1 MQSYQNA
8 TGLQEAA
15 AAFLAIRDQFLDDD
29 LREELK
35 AAYRE
40 YRKRF
45 PNLNWHL
52 RESGHLR
59 ILAAELAKLT
69 GDNQADCLVAIK
81 AAIDC
86 DWSTIARREI
96 VEYAK
101 RLTVAGRRTA

>member
-1 MQSYQNA
+1 MNTPTLQQTAISY
-8 TGLQEAA
+8 
-15 AAFLAIRDQFLDDD
+15 LAIRDQFLDDD
-29 LREELK
+29 LREELD

-40 YRKRF
+40 YRRRF

-52 RESGHLR
+52 REAGHLR

-101 RLTVAGRRTA
+101 RLAVAERRSA